1 MKNKVKKITVN
12 SLFNSIQFNSIQF
25 NSIQFLKLYFYYLY
39 YYFQLV
45 VNLNKNQKNTQE
57 RNL

>member
-12 SLFNSIQFNSIQF
+12 SLFNSIQF